1 MLVVRVWQMALLLAC
16 VAGSGSCWRAS
27 RSCRPCRGRDRRFAD
42 AVHESCRD
50 NYSVVIM
57 DVRPGAPAP
66 SGGAA

>member
-1 MLVVRVWQMALLLAC
+1 MTRYMLCSDGVHGAVDSQEMRAILLREDE
-16 VAGSGSCWRAS
+16 AGVTA
-27 RSCRPCRGRDRRFAD
+27 RRLAD

-66 SGGAA
+66 PGGAA